1 MYEYNQVLP
10 VIHLGEGEEAPLW
23 EVALGPD
30 CLLDQEEAEVA
41 DSGVCAM
48 VGEGA
53 ALVLALG
60 LNLLFDFD

>member
-1 MYEYNQVLP
+1 M
-10 VIHLGEGEEAPLW
+10 W